1 MRLRHYQSNHIDRPI
16 SGSIFI
22 GAESAAGVAVR
33 VLMLKAEDP
42 RATDA
47 FEAAQV
53 RLEAKK

>member
-22 GAESAAGVAVR
+22 GAESTAALAVTVR
-33 VLMLKAEDP
+33 MLKAEDP
-42 RATDA
+42 RAIDA

-53 RLEAKK
+53 GLEAKG

>member
-1 MRLRHYQSNHIDRPI
+1 MRLRHYQSNHIDRSI

-22 GAESAAGVAVR
+22 GAESAAGVAVT

-47 FEAAQV
+47 LDAAQV
-53 RLEAKK
+53 RLEAKR